1 MRRSGIFLTSLSNI
15 TLLKLMVMFILLNFT
30 NIYTN
35 EDQEVRAEGKI
46 LPTKLGNFILLT
58 IYKITI
64 YKHDSITLLL
74 TF

>member
-1 MRRSGIFLTSLSNI
+1 
-15 TLLKLMVMFILLNFT
+15 MVMFILLNFT